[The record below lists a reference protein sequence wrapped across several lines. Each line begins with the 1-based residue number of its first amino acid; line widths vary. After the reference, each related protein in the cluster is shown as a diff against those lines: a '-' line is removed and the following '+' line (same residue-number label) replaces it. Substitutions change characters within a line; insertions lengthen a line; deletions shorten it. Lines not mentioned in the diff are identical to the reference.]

1 MAGIDAWR
9 TRCRV
14 LLAVFY
20 GVAGILHIAIP
31 EPFLT
36 ITPAW
41 VPQAET
47 VILLTGLC
55 EIAGAIGL
63 LVPPLRRY
71 AAIGLALYAVCVFP
85 ANIKHAIDSL
95 GAVSVSPL
103 HWLYHIPRLLLQ
115 PAIVWAT
122 LFAGGLLTWPARR
135 MR

>member
-1 MAGIDAWR
+1 MARIDIWR

-20 GVAGILHIAIP
+20 SVAGILHIAIP

-41 VPQAET
+41 VPQAEA

-63 LVPPLRRY
+63 LIPSLRRY

-103 HWLYHIPRLLLQ
+103 QWLYHIPRLFLQ

-122 LFAGGLLTWPARR
+122 LFAGGLLTWPVRR

>member
-1 MAGIDAWR
+1 MAGIDTWR

-20 GVAGILHIAIP
+20 GIAGILHIASP
-31 EPFLT
+31 APFLT

-41 VPQAET
+41 VPQAQS

-63 LVPPLRRY
+63 LVPPLRRN
-71 AAIGLALYAVCVFP
+71 AAIALALYAVCVFP

-95 GAVSVSPL
+95 GAASVSPL
-103 HWLYHIPRLLLQ
+103 QWLYHIPRLFLQ

-122 LFAGGLLTWPARR
+122 LFAGGLLTWPVRKTR
-135 MR
+135 

>member
-1 MAGIDAWR
+1 MARIDVWR

-41 VPQAET
+41 VPQAEA

-71 AAIGLALYAVCVFP
+71 AAIGLALYAVCV
-85 ANIKHAIDSL
+85 
-95 GAVSVSPL
+95 SPP
-103 HWLYHIPRLLLQ
+103 ISSTPSTASARQTSRRCNGSITFRASSFSRSSSGQ
-115 PAIVWAT
+115 PCSQEAS
-122 LFAGGLLTWPARR
+122 
-135 MR
+135 

>member
-1 MAGIDAWR
+1 MARIDVWR

-63 LVPPLRRY
+63 LVPSLRRY

-103 HWLYHIPRLLLQ
+103 QWLYHIPRLFLQ
-115 PAIVWAT
+115 PVIVWAT
-122 LFAGGLLTWPARR
+122 LFAAGLLTWPARR